1 MDDFLFVASKIFWGI
16 VQPANIVALLA
27 IAAPAAVLIMGGRRL
42 ARRLSAIL
50 LTMVLVF
57 TVLPVDDWLMVPL
70 EHRFPSHAPDMSNPP
85 EGIIVLGGIIDPVKS
100 ANSGMP
106 AIGGGAERFTEML
119 YLARRF
125 PSAKVVFSG
134 GSGRLTNRNY
144 REGDAARDLVER
156 IGLAPSRFVFE
167 TEARNTVENAQY
179 VGRLHPPEPDKTW
192 LLVTSAFHMPR
203 SVGVFRKHGF
213 NVQPYPVDYMTEK
226 DVSFA
231 LRFDMVRGL
240 LRTSLAIK
248 EWVGLTVY
256 WLLGRTDSWFPAP

>member
-1 MDDFLFVASKIFWGI
+1 MDDFLFVASKVFWGI
-16 VQPANIVALLA
+16 IQPANLVALLA
-27 IAAPAAVLIMGGRRL
+27 IAAPVAVLVKGGKRL
-42 ARRLSAIL
+42 ARWLSAVL
-50 LTMVLVF
+50 LTMVLAF
-57 TVLPVDDWLMVPL
+57 TVLPVDDWLMAPL
-70 EHRFPSHAPDMSNPP
+70 EHRFPSQTPGMSNPP

-106 AIGGGAERFTEML
+106 SIGSGAERFTEML

-134 GSGRLTNRNY
+134 GSGRLTDRSY

-156 IGLAPSRFVFE
+156 IGLASSRFVFE

-179 VGRLHPPEPDKTW
+179 VGMLFPPEPDKTW

-203 SVGVFRKHGF
+203 SVGVFRKNGF
-213 NVQPYPVDYMTEK
+213 NVLPYPVDYMTEK

-231 LRFDMVRGL
+231 LHFNMVRGL
-240 LRTSLAIK
+240 SRASLAIK

-256 WLLGRTDSWFPAP
+256 WLLGRTDSLFPAP